1 MGWGSSGTGGVAD
14 RLGDV
19 AAQLAGIADALAD
32 AALDRLREASESLP
46 PGGEPDRELL
56 AEERRI
62 TRARRAV
69 EKAVALLA
77 PDVRA
82 GADDTA

>member
-1 MGWGSSGTGGVAD
+1 VAD

-19 AAQLAGIADALAD
+19 AAQLAGIADTLAD
-32 AALDRLREASESLP
+32 AALDRLREATESLSR
-46 PGGEPDRELL
+46 GGEPDRELL

-69 EKAVALLA
+69 EKAVALLD
-77 PDVRA
+77 PEVRA
-82 GADDTA
+82 DAGDPT